1 LRKASVIG
9 INSACVSIGGALLGA
24 AYGVRGRS
32 SQLFGPSIYRG
43 RGKRKSIAL
52 TFDDGPSEGS
62 LALVDYLERQQ
73 VKATFFQCGMNV
85 QRHPEIARN
94 IYAAG
99 HEIGN
104 HTYSHA
110 RLCPRISREP
120 NLLSPEA
127 IYSELSRAQQA
138 IQNETGANPTL
149 FRAPYG
155 LRWFGLAEAQRRLSL
170 LGVMWTVIGN
180 DWKWPAQRIAELVLR
195 KSDAGGIIC
204 LHDGRN
210 IQSKPDISE
219 TLLAVRKIIPALKDN
234 GYLFETVSELLTPER
249 TSRISEP
256 TPGPG
261 STNATRQD
269 ID

>member
-1 LRKASVIG
+1 MQKSSLIG
-9 INSACVSIGGALLGA
+9 ISSVCVAVGGAVLGA

-62 LALVDYLERQQ
+62 LALIDYLEEQQ

-85 QRHPEIARN
+85 RRHPEIARR

-110 RLCPRISREP
+110 RLCPRISRKP
-120 NLLSPEA
+120 NLLSPES
-127 IYSELSRAQQA
+127 IYRELSQAQQA
-138 IQNETGANPTL
+138 IRSETGVNPTL

-155 LRWFGLAEAQRRLSL
+155 LRWVGLAEAQRSLNL
-170 LGVMWTVIGN
+170 LGVMWTVIGH
-180 DWKWPAQRIAELVLR
+180 DWEWPAPRIAKLVLR
-195 KSDAGGIIC
+195 KSNPGGIIC
-204 LHDGRN
+204 LHDGRD
-210 IQSKPDISE
+210 IQPKPDISQMLIAIRE
-219 TLLAVRKIIPALKDN
+219 IIPALKAK
-234 GYLFETVSELLTPER
+234 GYFFETVSELLKPDR
-249 TSRISEP
+249 AS
-256 TPGPG
+256 
-261 STNATRQD
+261 
-269 ID
+269 